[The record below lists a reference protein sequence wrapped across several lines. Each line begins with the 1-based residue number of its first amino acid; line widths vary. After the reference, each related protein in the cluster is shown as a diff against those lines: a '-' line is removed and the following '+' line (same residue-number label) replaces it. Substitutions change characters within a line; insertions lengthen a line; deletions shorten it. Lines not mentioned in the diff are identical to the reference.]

1 MAIFSTCLKIAFFCI
16 PVHKD
21 EVPGLCTC
29 ENTRSEPRKT
39 QSNTYLRHQNAS
51 EHASCANVIRACIR
65 QAPHCPTLVFCGW
78 SGVDFKPGRRTR
90 RSTFDPGHTH
100 TRTAC
105 ERRKRVAKGCVCR
118 GDVDGPAP
126 TRAARGTRM
135 VLHGLKS
142 CATRVCMCA
151 SSVLCM

>member
-29 ENTRSEPRKT
+29 ENTRSGPRKT

-65 QAPHCPTLVFCGW
+65 QAPHCTHY
-78 SGVDFKPGRRTR
+78 GVLRLAWGRLHEPGRRTR

-105 ERRKRVAKGCVCR
+105 ERRKRVAKGCVW
-118 GDVDGPAP
+118 GEVVDGP
-126 TRAARGTRM
+126 TRAAR
-135 VLHGLKS
+135 LHGLKS